1 MATEYPFHTA
11 LFFALLAVV
20 AIRMYFSGYADAVS
34 GERQTTKGEGSFRI
48 LRVVLGLPLLLGLI
62 AYLAWPPLMEWSQ
75 MTLPRWVR
83 WLGVPAAVV
92 GISFLVWVQRH
103 LGNNFSGTVQIR
115 TGGSVVKSGP
125 YAYVRHPMYWS
136 FLFIGAA
143 IWLLTANWFLG
154 AGFLMV
160 ILIVMVVRA
169 PVEEQALLKAY
180 GDAYAEYRRTTGK
193 FFPRLS
199 KG

>member
-1 MATEYPFHTA
+1 
-11 LFFALLAVV
+11 
-20 AIRMYFSGYADAVS
+20 
-34 GERQTTKGEGSFRI
+34 
-48 LRVVLGLPLLLGLI
+48 
-62 AYLAWPPLMEWSQ
+62 
-75 MTLPRWVR
+75 
-83 WLGVPAAVV
+83 
-92 GISFLVWVQRH
+92 VWVQRH

-115 TGGSVVKSGP
+115 KGGSVVTSGP

-136 FLFIGAA
+136 FLLIGAA

-154 AGFLMV
+154 AGFFVV
-160 ILIVMVVRA
+160 ILIVMVVRS